1 MCLPLIYFC
10 SCYDTRKHRD
20 ISLPSAAASHT
31 GLVQAVNKR
40 HPKPGQHRQGEL
52 LCRND
57 VAHKHT
63 THTPRLALTRRNSS
77 ALCLLHEQGKKRAQ
91 AHSCERKIGRQR
103 KENVKIKR
111 KGKDTK
117 EFICPRNKATF
128 SSAGWGSILVSAR
141 ISLLRLGF

>member
-1 MCLPLIYFC
+1 MLICLPLIYFC
-10 SCYDTRKHRD
+10 SCYNTRKHRD

-31 GLVQAVNKR
+31 GLVQIGNQT
-40 HPKPGQHRQGEL
+40 HPKPGQQTQGEL

-77 ALCLLHEQGKKRAQ
+77 ILCLLHEQGKKRGQ
-91 AHSCERKIGRQR
+91 AHSCEGKFGRPR
-103 KENVKIKR
+103 KENAKIKR

-117 EFICPRNKATF
+117 EFISPRNKATF
-128 SSAGWGSILVSAR
+128 SSVG
-141 ISLLRLGF
+141 